1 MDKKKF
7 IPLFALLLIGTV
19 FAGAYIV
26 NSLIIK
32 TDVYEPFD
40 VSYAI
45 LGDGGNWNQV
55 DTCSGY
61 DGEWASY
68 KSGTEIDVDGLFA
81 GEGRKVCIKIVNAGE
96 GDIPYEISN
105 EILNTNEAIRAKCD
119 DAFGEHSL
127 TGVADG
133 ESETRDGIGII
144 VSTSAE
150 PVDDCRVK
158 INVARTDGL

>member
-19 FAGAYIV
+19 FASAFIV

-32 TDVYEPFD
+32 TDVYEPFE

-55 DTCSGY
+55 DTCNDY
-61 DGEWASY
+61 TGEWASY
-68 KSGTEIDVDGLFA
+68 ESGTEIDVDGLFA
-81 GEGRKVCIKIVNAGE
+81 GEGRKVCVMINNAGE

-105 EILNTNEAIRAKCD
+105 EILNTNEAIRAKCL
-119 DAFGEHSL
+119 DAFSKHSL
-127 TGVADG
+127 TGVANG
-133 ESETRDGIGII
+133 EDETIDGIGIV

-150 PVDDCRVK
+150 PVDDCRVQ